1 MSTSLLIPLH
11 VAYIRALGNSKDE
24 LSYHL
29 SAHLRMNAVYWGLTA
44 LCIMDHKD
52 ALDRDEMVDFVMSCW
67 DEEAGAFG
75 AHPDHDAHLLSTLS
89 AIQILLMQD
98 ALDRVDVDRVV
109 KFILSLQQ
117 PSGIFAGDA
126 FGETDTRFLYCAVSA
141 LSLLG
146 RLHELDVEKTVE
158 YIQRCR
164 NFDGGFGAIAGAE
177 SHAAQVFVCVA
188 ALAILDRLEE
198 IDQPALCWWLSERQL
213 PNGGLNGRPEKLEDV
228 SFRTTICSAVSIIPL
243 FQVCYSF
250 WVLSALSILGK
261 LTWIDA
267 SKLEAFILSAQET
280 ESGGIADRPGDV
292 PDVFHTLFGIAG
304 LSLLGY
310 PALMDLD
317 PVYCMPASIVEN
329 VGLRK
334 GWKALQ
340 RRTS

>member
-1 MSTSLLIPLH
+1 MTTSLLVPLH
-11 VAYIRALGNSKDE
+11 VAYIRALGNSQDE

-75 AHPDHDAHLLSTLS
+75 AHTDHDAHLLSTLS

-146 RLHELDVEKTVE
+146 RLHELDVEKIVA
-158 YIQRCR
+158 YIRHCR

-198 IDQPALCWWLSERQL
+198 IDQPTLCWWLSERQL
-213 PNGGLNGRPEKLEDV
+213 PNGGLNGRPEKLED
-228 SFRTTICSAVSIIPL
+228 
-243 FQVCYSF
+243 VCYSF

-310 PALMDLD
+310 PGLMDLD

>member
-11 VAYIRALGNSKDE
+11 VAYIRALGDSKNE

-29 SAHLRMNAVYWGLTA
+29 SAHLRMNAVYWGLAA
-44 LCIMDHKD
+44 LFTMGHKD
-52 ALDRDEMVDFVMSCW
+52 ALDRDEMIDFVMSCW

-98 ALDRVDVDRVV
+98 ALNIVDVDRVV

-117 PSGIFAGDA
+117 PSGVFAGDA
-126 FGETDTRFLYCAVSA
+126 FGETDTRFLYCAVNA

-146 RLHELDVEKTVE
+146 KLDELNVEKTVA
-158 YIQRCR
+158 YIRRCR
-164 NFDGGFGAIAGAE
+164 NFDGGFGAVAGAE

-188 ALAILDRLEE
+188 ALAILDRLDE
-198 IDQPALCWWLSERQL
+198 IDQPTLCWWLSERQL

-228 SFRTTICSAVSIIPL
+228 
-243 FQVCYSF
+243 CYSF

-261 LTWIDA
+261 LSWIDS
-267 SKLEAFILSAQET
+267 SKLEAFILSAQDT
-280 ESGGIADRPGDV
+280 ESGGIADRPGDI
-292 PDVFHTLFGIAG
+292 PDVFHTNFGLAG

-310 PALMDLD
+310 PALVDLD
-317 PVYCMPASIVEN
+317 PVYCMPADIIDSL
-329 VGLRK
+329 GLRK